1 MADATPLAPPPA
13 PQQQQPVIANQN
25 FAHDVEVDTDS
36 ADSGIGSEIAS
47 IESTSLASSIYGYKY
62 ENGRR
67 YHAYRDGAYLMPN
80 DAEEQDRL
88 DLHHHIY
95 RLALNGALHRAPL
108 GPNFRRVLDFGTGT
122 GIWAIDM
129 ADEYPEAEV
138 LGVDLS
144 PIQPDWL
151 PANCKFYVDDIESP
165 WTWSPHEAFDY
176 IHGRGM
182 GGSVADWPQLYTSIF
197 ENLKPGGWVEMQ
209 EYEAWISSDDDP
221 ELTKAP
227 NTKLWQELVDEASTK
242 FGKRMNVASEQ
253 KRWIEEAGFGDVRE
267 DVVKIPIGHW
277 AKNPKLKEVG
287 RYQREHMIA
296 CVEAFTLAPLTRILG
311 WRMEEAQVL
320 MAGVRNEFKDPKLH
334 LLTIFHFVYGRK
346 PFV

>member
-1 MADATPLAPPPA
+1 MTFFSIKHHPITSHPHPHPLTHP
-13 PQQQQPVIANQN
+13 
-25 FAHDVEVDTDS
+25 T
-36 ADSGIGSEIAS
+36 
-47 IESTSLASSIYGYKY
+47 
-62 ENGRR
+62 
-67 YHAYRDGAYLMPN
+67 
-80 DAEEQDRL
+80 
-88 DLHHHIY
+88 
-95 RLALNGALHRAPL
+95 
-108 GPNFRRVLDFGTGT
+108 
-122 GIWAIDM
+122 
-129 ADEYPEAEV
+129 
-138 LGVDLS
+138 
-144 PIQPDWL
+144 DWL

-267 DVVKIPIGHW
+267 DVVKVSS
-277 AKNPKLKEVG
+277 L
-287 RYQREHMIA
+287 
-296 CVEAFTLAPLTRILG
+296 FL
-311 WRMEEAQVL
+311 
-320 MAGVRNEFKDPKLH
+320 
-334 LLTIFHFVYGRK
+334 
-346 PFV
+346 PFLFSPST